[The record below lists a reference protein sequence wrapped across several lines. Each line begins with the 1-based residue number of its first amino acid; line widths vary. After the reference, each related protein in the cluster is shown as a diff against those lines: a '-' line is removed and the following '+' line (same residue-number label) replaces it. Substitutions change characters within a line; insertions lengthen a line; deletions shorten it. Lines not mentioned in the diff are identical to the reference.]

1 MAEERDDTALQ
12 LPMSRIKKIIKL
24 DPEHISS
31 TESANYIL
39 GISTELFIKQLTL
52 DASTITKSKGRK
64 KIMYNDMQEIVS
76 TVDVY
81 SFMRDLVPKR
91 APLGEL
97 LSKRLIK
104 LRDDD
109 NDRIVQQLETEGFT
123 EEGDGNEGGNDND
136 HEMMDVDG
144 AVENTDHGD
153 SVYNENGVDPS
164 ADNKDHVSTA
174 VNDTME
180 ESQS

>member
-1 MAEERDDTALQ
+1 MTDERDDTTLQ

-64 KIMYNDMQEIVS
+64 KIMYNDMQEVVN

-91 APLGEL
+91 APVGEL
-97 LSKRLIK
+97 LLKGVIK

-109 NDRIVQQLETEGFT
+109 NDRIVQQLEKEGFT
-123 EEGDGNEGGNDND
+123 EEGDKNDDVGNDND
-136 HEMMDVDG
+136 HEMIEVEEEAEKDGNETTENNVDSQEAG
-144 AVENTDHGD
+144 GK
-153 SVYNENGVDPS
+153 
-164 ADNKDHVSTA
+164 DNVITLD
-174 VNDTME
+174 NDTVE
-180 ESQS
+180 ETEP